1 MLREL
6 LKKHVPYA
14 EITRVPHCK
23 RDTVQKG
30 LRFGGRHTGRS
41 GRAEIDEAFHRPTD
55 KSSGFLQ
62 PDCAAESRFRYYSS
76 TASPAVDPVRP
87 PRELQAVKNNS
98 LDRSFQSRLPQHA
111 LFVHL
116 DGAGDFR
123 RLIFPYRLWGL
134 YPTLAVCLS
143 EKFRSTYPFFVGENR
158 VCIMEASRPFCFT

>member
-55 KSSGFLQ
+55 KSSGFLR

-76 TASPAVDPVRP
+76 TASPAVHPARP
-87 PRELQAVKNNS
+87 PRELQAVQKQ
-98 LDRSFQSRLPQHA
+98 QSRLVLPEPPA
-111 LFVHL
+111 P
-116 DGAGDFR
+116 A
-123 RLIFPYRLWGL
+123 
-134 YPTLAVCLS
+134 
-143 EKFRSTYPFFVGENR
+143 
-158 VCIMEASRPFCFT
+158 RPFCPSGRCGRLSSTDLSLSALRPLSNFGGLPIRKIPVHISVFRRCIAAE